1 VAENKRILVVED
13 DPVALTILDTIL
25 SGEGYEVFRARDG
38 EEGLFQARESSR
50 MPDLILADI
59 MMPVMDGYE
68 MRIALQA
75 DFMTRR
81 IPFIFV
87 TAQTGRA
94 DKAKAFGLGAH
105 RYLTKPFTKEEV
117 LGAVQA
123 ALADAGTRDRLA
135 TLPDS
140 GHSGSLSDTSLYS
153 LLDLFY
159 IKQWS
164 GRIEIHSREMKGRLR
179 FEKGEPV
186 ESDIGWGNNWTA
198 LEEMLAW
205 RDGTFEMERAS

>member
-1 VAENKRILVVED
+1 MAENKRILVVED
-13 DPVALTILDTIL
+13 DPVAQAMLDTIL
-25 SGEGYEVFRARDG
+25 SGAGYEVFRARDG

-68 MRIALQA
+68 MRVALQA

-105 RYLTKPFTKEEV
+105 RYLTKPFTREEV

-135 TLPDS
+135 ALPGTTHTGTLS
-140 GHSGSLSDTSLYS
+140 EASLYS

-159 IKQWS
+159 VKQWS
-164 GRIEIHSREMKGRLR
+164 GQIEINSQEMKGRLR
-179 FEKGEPV
+179 FEKGAPV
-186 ESDIGWGNNWTA
+186 ETDIGWGNSWTA

-205 RDGTFEMERAS
+205 KDGSFEMERFA

>member
-1 VAENKRILVVED
+1 M
-13 DPVALTILDTIL
+13 LDTIL
-25 SGEGYEVFRARDG
+25 SGGGYEVFRARNG

-68 MRIALQA
+68 MRVALQA

-135 TLPDS
+135 SLPDTTYT
-140 GHSGSLSDTSLYS
+140 GTLSEASLYS

-159 IKQWS
+159 VKQWS
-164 GRIEIHSREMKGRLR
+164 GQIEIHSQEMKGRLR

-186 ESDIGWGNNWTA
+186 ETDIGWGNTWTA

-205 RDGTFEMERAS
+205 REGTFEMERAS